1 MPGFHLLFPQGGL
14 TALQARRPAVPIEA
28 LDFVVAGTGPEEAAV
43 RTGREALAPCLETA
57 RKTGSWQSVLDHGLR
72 AIEALL
78 RSEHL
83 PLEAVVRDEEGLAM
97 VFTLG
102 GDPFATYLRVSR
114 RLEDEETA
122 GTVPALLARACREWA
137 AEPLSLRM
145 DLIIDGEGTVR
156 ACHGEGAF
164 RMALRADQARWKRHL
179 LGGVA
184 AREWLARA
192 GHLATLQIRAVEGG
206 WPYAVVDGGPLR
218 LVKRHR
224 WSTDDPPVDPG
235 ALCRSVTTDDE
246 CWIFTCEC
254 SDRYCGGI
262 HSGILVAHDQ
272 GLVVWRSPEFPEVPL
287 AVFGQQPYRE
297 AALAAMAALLRNPP
311 RSGGLDWTTGTSPEW
326 LRKAL
331 EDALAGRHWW

>member
-43 RTGREALAPCLETA
+43 RTGREALAPCLEPA
-57 RKTGSWQSVLDHGLR
+57 RKTG
-72 AIEALL
+72 
-78 RSEHL
+78 
-83 PLEAVVRDEEGLAM
+83 
-97 VFTLG
+97 
-102 GDPFATYLRVSR
+102 
-114 RLEDEETA
+114 
-122 GTVPALLARACREWA
+122 
-137 AEPLSLRM
+137 
-145 DLIIDGEGTVR
+145 
-156 ACHGEGAF
+156 
-164 RMALRADQARWKRHL
+164 

-297 AALAAMAALLRNPP
+297 AALAGMAALLRNPP